1 MGVKTD
7 KQQYFNKLKGL
18 LEDYKSIF
26 IVSVDNVRLPLVSRE
41 IACGRN
47 ADSFS

>member
-7 KQQYFNKLKGL
+7 KQEYFNKLKGL

-26 IVSVDNVRLPLVSRE
+26 IVSVDNVCSASNLRKPAKSM
-41 IACGRN
+41 C
-47 ADSFS
+47 